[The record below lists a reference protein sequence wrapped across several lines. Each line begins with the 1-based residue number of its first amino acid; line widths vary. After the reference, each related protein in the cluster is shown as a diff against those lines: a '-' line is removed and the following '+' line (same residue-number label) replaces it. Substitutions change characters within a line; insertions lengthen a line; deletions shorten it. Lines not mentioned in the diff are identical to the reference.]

1 MSMKSIKDVL
11 NTKGTDIWSIAPDAL
26 VYDAIELMA
35 QKEIGALPV
44 LENGRLIGIVS
55 ERDYTRKVILKGKSS
70 KQTLVREIMTPEVI
84 CAEADQDIQKGM
96 AMMTTK
102 GVRHL
107 PVFENDHLV
116 GMISLGDLVKAIIA
130 EQESKIRGFEN
141 YFQYRTDLLP

>member
-1 MSMKSIKDVL
+1 MKSVKDVL
-11 NTKGTDIWSIAPDAL
+11 NAKGTDIWSIAPDAL

>member
-1 MSMKSIKDVL
+1 MKSVKDVL
-11 NTKGTDIWSIAPDAL
+11 NAKGTDIWSIAPDAL

-107 PVFENDHLV
+107 PVFENDRLV

>member
-1 MSMKSIKDVL
+1 MSMKSVKDVL
-11 NTKGTDIWSIAPDAL
+11 NAKGTDIWSIAPDAL